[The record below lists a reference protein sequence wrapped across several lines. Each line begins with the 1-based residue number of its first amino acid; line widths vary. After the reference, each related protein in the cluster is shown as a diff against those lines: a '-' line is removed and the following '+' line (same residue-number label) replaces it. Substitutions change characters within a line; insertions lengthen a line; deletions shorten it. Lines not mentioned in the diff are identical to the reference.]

1 MVRREAQSSA
11 GIVSALKYIIAL
23 FTMASLL
30 MSGACGA
37 SGNKGPLPS
46 ASKTSGTA
54 ALKKGPIRVVA
65 SVNQWGL
72 LAQQLG
78 GTQVQVTSILRNTNV
93 DAHDFS
99 PTSSDISTVTNAQV
113 LVVNGAGY
121 DSWATKPS
129 TKALS
134 TVNAASTIG
143 AEAGDN
149 PHLWFSSDVRAKV
162 AQSIRD
168 AYISALPSQKD
179 YFTKLYDQW
188 KAKEESLKKVIARF
202 AKKYSG
208 KPYAATESVAYYL
221 MADLGLKDMTPKG
234 YSTAMQNESEPSATD
249 LQSFQTLIEQ
259 HRGRL
264 VISNPQEGSDAVN
277 MVLGTAGRADV
288 PVVEVTEQVP
298 DKYKTL
304 DEWITALTGDFTK
317 AMESSENNEVP
328 DTAASGNNA

>member
-1 MVRREAQSSA
+1 M
-11 GIVSALKYIIAL
+11 
-23 FTMASLL
+23 
-30 MSGACGA
+30 
-37 SGNKGPLPS
+37 
-46 ASKTSGTA
+46 
-54 ALKKGPIRVVA
+54 
-65 SVNQWGL
+65 
-72 LAQQLG
+72 
-78 GTQVQVTSILRNTNV
+78 
-93 DAHDFS
+93 
-99 PTSSDISTVTNAQV
+99 
-113 LVVNGAGY
+113 
-121 DSWATKPS
+121 
-129 TKALS
+129 
-134 TVNAASTIG
+134 
-143 AEAGDN
+143 
-149 PHLWFSSDVRAKV
+149 

-188 KAKEESLKKVIARF
+188 KTKEESLKKVIARF

-221 MADLGLKDMTPKG
+221 MADLGLKDATPKG
-234 YSTAMQNESEPSATD
+234 YSTAMQNESEPSAAD

-259 HRGRL
+259 HRVRL

-304 DEWITALTGDFTK
+304 DEWITALIGDFTK